1 MHLAIRNRARCVLLI
16 CFTWL
21 GSASATTYY
30 VDGSRV
36 DDSGN
41 GTLAAPKKFIASG
54 MALLSPLG
62 GDVLQIAAG
71 NYSGAN
77 NRIDGDGDGNGQAGS
92 WNIVRAS
99 TDGTVRISAGFDLPV
114 ADHWLQFEGL
124 VFDSAQQKTI
134 SGRYV
139 KVLRSGFRGGPATG
153 NAMNLAIGTND
164 VTPGAQHVLL
174 EDVYAWGP
182 GGRYNIIVYNADRVV
197 LRRVLVRHD
206 FGWSDTVGDPQA
218 NVALYDSTN
227 VLTQNL
233 FLLDSHP
240 GVDDYYEAALYHP
253 SNRTTNV
260 TSNNIRNI
268 GAIIVNIG
276 NNGIGFD
283 GSEASTANL
292 IEDSVI
298 WDTRY
303 ALSSNGD
310 AHGGVL
316 NRITAGQAS
325 DGGINDWNGGGNFN
339 LGGSILWTIGGS
351 NLSQIAHAGN
361 VCFNPTCS
369 GETALNPANSG
380 LLHLPRIEVGSALAS
395 AGAGGTRVG
404 AQVLQRLGV
413 SGSLYGE
420 TGFDVASAEAL
431 WPWPNE
437 AAIKIALCQQA
448 GVNTGFCA
456 APTLTRYIWEMLGH
470 PIPPEIYAP
479 GGLFNNGF
487 E

>member
-1 MHLAIRNRARCVLLI
+1 MHIAIRNRVGCVLLTCI
-16 CFTWL
+16 AWF
-21 GSASATTYY
+21 GPASATTYY
-30 VDGSRV
+30 VDGSRA

-71 NYSGAN
+71 SYSGTD
-77 NRIDGDGDGNGQAGS
+77 NRIDGDGNGQEGS
-92 WNIVRAS
+92 WNVVRAA
-99 TDGTVRISAGFDLPV
+99 TDGTVRISAAFELPV

-124 VFDSAQQKTI
+124 VWDSAQQKTI
-134 SGRYV
+134 TGRYV
-139 KVLRSGFRGGPATG
+139 KLLRSGFRGGPATG
-153 NAMNLAIGTND
+153 NAVSLAIGTND

-182 GGRYNIIVYNADRVV
+182 GGRYNIIVYNADRVI

-206 FGWSDTVGDPQA
+206 FGWTDTAGDPQA
-218 NVALYDSTN
+218 NVSLYDSTN
-227 VLTQNL
+227 VLAQNL
-233 FLLDSHP
+233 ILLDSHP
-240 GVDDYYEAALYHP
+240 GQDDYYEAALYHP
-253 SNRTTNV
+253 SNRTTGV
-260 TSNNIRNI
+260 TSNNIQTV

-276 NNGIGFD
+276 SNGIGFD

-292 IEDSVI
+292 VADSVI
-298 WDTRY
+298 WNTRF

-310 AHGGVL
+310 AHAGVL
-316 NRITAGQAS
+316 TRLTAGQTD
-325 DGGINDWNGGGNFN
+325 DGGVNDWNGGGNFS
-339 LGGSILWTIGGS
+339 LGRSILWSIGGS
-351 NLSQIAHAGN
+351 NLSQITHSGN

-380 LLHLPRIEVGSALAS
+380 LLYLPRIEAGSALAS
-395 AGAGGTRVG
+395 AGPGGTRVG

-413 SGSLYGE
+413 SGTLYGE
-420 TGFDVASAEAL
+420 SGFDATTTEPL

-437 AAIKIALCQQA
+437 AAIKTALCQQA
-448 GVNTGFCA
+448 GVSTGFCA
-456 APTLTRYIWEMLGH
+456 APTLTRYIWEMLGQS
-470 PIPPEIYAP
+470 IPPEIYAP
-479 GGLFNNGF
+479 GGLFGNGF